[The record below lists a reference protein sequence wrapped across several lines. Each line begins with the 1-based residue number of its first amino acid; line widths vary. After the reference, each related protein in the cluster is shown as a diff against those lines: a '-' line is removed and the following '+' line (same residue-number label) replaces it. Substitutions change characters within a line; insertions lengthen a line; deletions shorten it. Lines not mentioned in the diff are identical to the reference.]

1 MERAVLSLLSYS
13 APAYKSDI
21 RIYTCLFGLSSKSRC
36 KILNKIKAF
45 SVLLHLNT
53 RVHVKQNLDNFV
65 QTRRGHLSN
74 ASSET
79 LELMESISLHHKVK
93 GK

>member
-1 MERAVLSLLSYS
+1 LVLKMCDSNMHG
-13 APAYKSDI
+13 D
-21 RIYTCLFGLSSKSRC
+21 RIK
-36 KILNKIKAF
+36 K
-45 SVLLHLNT
+45 T
-53 RVHVKQNLDNFV
+53 RVHVKRNLENFV

-79 LELMESISLHHKVK
+79 VERMESISLHRKVK